1 MAAPAIRTAV
11 PDISHPLIDRQ
22 RRPSVLWY
30 PYLKT
35 ISEFTQGLA
44 NGELIVDGAIVA
56 RTIDTGAVTADA
68 IAADA
73 VIASKIAAGSITA
86 ADAHIA
92 TAAVDTLQIAGN
104 AVTQA
109 VSVYDGTQDELSATT
124 YTTLAS
130 TSVTTSGTQPI
141 LVFGCLTAGGAYDS
155 GGSGDFQLDGTWWT
169 NNTASTYLS
178 LQAKIGSTTG
188 DELESITVHAAEAT
202 SIPFAFLFTGI
213 SASTHTVAITGK
225 KDSGADDM
233 GIRDISMSV
242 LETKR

>member
-1 MAAPAIRTAV
+1 M
-11 PDISHPLIDRQ
+11 PDYPPITDALPSPEMPLIDRH
-22 RRPSVLWY
+22 RRIQPPWY
-30 PYLKT
+30 TLFAK
-35 ISEFTQGLA
+35 FAKFFNGLA
-44 NGELIVDGAIVA
+44 QGELIVDGAIVT
-56 RTIDTGAVTADA
+56 RTL
-68 IAADA
+68 AADS
-73 VIASKIAAGSITA
+73 VTSTIIASQAVVADSMAANSITA
-86 ADAHIA
+86 ANAALA
-92 TAAVDTLQIAGN
+92 TASVETLKIAGN

-109 VSVYDGTQDELSATT
+109 VSVYDGTQDELSSTT

-141 LVFGCLTAGGAYDS
+141 LVWGCLTAGGAYDS

-213 SASTHTVAITGK
+213 SAATHTVAITGK
-225 KDSGADDM
+225 RTGTDNM